1 MTWGFI
7 INNYSSRISPFITL
21 HQGSLEKLQSF
32 FWGLLKDLIDSL
44 VISLATKNIFHSTT
58 FKVKETPRTFQGLAQ
73 KFKDF

>member
-32 FWGLLKDLIDSL
+32 F
-44 VISLATKNIFHSTT
+44 F
-58 FKVKETPRTFQGLAQ
+58 RTFEGPHWLIGDFPHNQ
-73 KFKDF
+73 KTFSIPLHSKLKKRQELFKD